1 MHLVPDSRQEHPATA
16 NDDAQNIAADVDEVM
31 RKYDRESNT
40 RIWSGWQA
48 VVIKV
53 FMAAFALLCIC
64 MTLFSTAMP
73 EIRLP
78 RLHGLYRARGLPELP
93 GQQAPREAELPAVVR
108 HPPDGDR
115 RGLLLLFAL
124 NAMTMIKLA
133 TRIQPIHVVIGCIG
147 ILVLVE
153 LCRRCVGLPILVVA
167 SLGRLRVL

>member
-1 MHLVPDSRQEHPATA
+1 MSQTPDKNTPVTA

-48 VVIKV
+48 AVIKV

-78 RLHGLYRARGLPELP
+78 GFMGLSCSRASSISP
-93 GQQAPREAELPAVVR
+93 PAS
-108 HPPDGDR
+108 
-115 RGLLLLFAL
+115 
-124 NAMTMIKLA
+124 TM
-133 TRIQPIHVVIGCIG
+133 
-147 ILVLVE
+147 
-153 LCRRCVGLPILVVA
+153 
-167 SLGRLRVL
+167 